1 MDMYNKALALDPGNA
16 KLYVNRSDIYL
27 TVLTHILRAQ
37 AYRYLGR
44 LGESIEDLGRAI
56 SL

>member
-1 MDMYNKALALDPGNA
+1 MYNKALALDPGNA